1 MKPTQ
6 RSTLLSCDSL
16 RVPAFAM
23 AVICV
28 LTTLAIQSAQAQTF
42 SVIHNFTVGC
52 RLSVVGETPHICNQQ
67 RNREPGQ
74 PGAGRRVESD
84 MLDLTT
90 GN

>member
-1 MKPTQ
+1 MMKPTQ

-52 RLSVVGETPHICNQQ
+52 RLSAKHLTSATSNEIG
-67 RNREPGQ
+67 NRDSPG
-74 PGAGRRVESD
+74 PDVA
-84 MLDLTT
+84 
-90 GN
+90 